1 MAIFVN
7 FVHTDFGS
15 DAIIILVKPP
25 NTLYS
30 FCYTPLEEIPSPKR
44 AASDGCSLS
53 LLEKEQQNLEK
64 Q

>member
-1 MAIFVN
+1 M
-7 FVHTDFGS
+7 FVHTDLEEH
-15 DAIIILVKPP
+15 AILHIVNP

-53 LLEKEQQNLEK
+53 LPGKEQQNLEK